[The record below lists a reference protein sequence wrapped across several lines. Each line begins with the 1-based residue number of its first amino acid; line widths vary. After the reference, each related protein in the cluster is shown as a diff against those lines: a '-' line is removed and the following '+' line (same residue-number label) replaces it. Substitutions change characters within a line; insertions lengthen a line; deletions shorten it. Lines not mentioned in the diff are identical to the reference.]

1 MQDAFAYCADL
12 VRTND
17 RDRYIATL
25 FAPAE
30 HRDALH
36 ALFAFNTEIARVRD
50 VAREPMPGEIRLQWW
65 VDVLN
70 GERDGEGSANPVAA
84 ALLDTIQRH
93 KLGTAP
99 LTALIDAHR
108 FDLYDDPMAHLADLE
123 TYAGETSSALITLA
137 AQILT
142 GSNLE
147 IAAKAAKPA
156 GIARAITAFL
166 YAFPLHAGR
175 NQLFVPVDLLAR
187 HGVALHDIFTGRAS
201 AGLNA
206 AFAELRTIARQRLC
220 ETQECLAALP
230 PEALAAFLPIALVG
244 PSLRLLDRCDA
255 FAPAEISPWR
265 RQWLI
270 WRAACNPARIAA

>member
-12 VRTND
+12 VRTSD

-30 HRDALH
+30 RRDALY
-36 ALFAFNTEIARVRD
+36 ALYAFNAEIARVRD
-50 VAREPMPGEIRLQWW
+50 VAREPLPGEIRLQWW

-70 GERDGEGSANPVAA
+70 GERDGEASANPVAA
-84 ALLDTIQRH
+84 ALLDMIQRH
-93 KLGTAP
+93 NLGTAP

-108 FDLYDDPMAHLADLE
+108 FDLYDEPMTHFANLDS
-123 TYAGETSSALITLA
+123 YARETSSALTTLA

-147 IAAKAAKPA
+147 IAAKPA
-156 GIARAITAFL
+156 GIAQALTAVL

-175 NQLFVPVDLLAR
+175 KQLFVPVDLLTR
-187 HGVALHDIFTGRAS
+187 HRVALHDIFAGRAS

-206 AFAELRTIARQRLC
+206 AFAELRTIARQRLL

-230 PEALAAFLPIALVG
+230 PAALAAFLPIALVG

-270 WRAACNPARIAA
+270 WRAARNPARIAA

>member
-12 VRTND
+12 VRTSD
-17 RDRYIATL
+17 RYRYIATL

-30 HRDALH
+30 RRDALY
-36 ALFAFNTEIARVRD
+36 ALYAFNAEIARVRD

-65 VDVLN
+65 ADVL
-70 GERDGEGSANPVAA
+70 GGQRDGEAGANPVAA

-93 KLGTAP
+93 KLGTAL

-108 FDLYDDPMAHLADLE
+108 FDLYDEPMAHLADLE
-123 TYAGETSSALITLA
+123 SYARETSSALITLA

-147 IAAKAAKPA
+147 IAAKPA
-156 GIARAITAFL
+156 GIAQALTAVL

-175 NQLFVPVDLLAR
+175 KQLFVPVDLLTR
-187 HGVALHDIFTGRAS
+187 HGVALHDIFAGRS
-201 AGLNA
+201 PAGLNA
-206 AFAELRTIARQRLC
+206 AFAELRTIARQRLG

-270 WRAACNPARIAA
+270 WRAARKPARIAA

>member
-12 VRTND
+12 VRTSD

-30 HRDALH
+30 RRDALY
-36 ALFAFNTEIARVRD
+36 ALYAFNAEIARVRD
-50 VAREPMPGEIRLQWW
+50 VAREPLPGEIRLQWW
-65 VDVLN
+65 ADVLN
-70 GERDGEGSANPVAA
+70 GERDGEASANPVAA

-93 KLGTAP
+93 KLGTAL

-108 FDLYDDPMAHLADLE
+108 FDLYDEPMAHLADLE
-123 TYAGETSSALITLA
+123 SYARETSSALITLA

-142 GSNLE
+142 GGNLE
-147 IAAKAAKPA
+147 IAAEPA
-156 GIARAITAFL
+156 GIAQALTAVL

-175 NQLFVPVDLLAR
+175 KQLFVPVDLLTR
-187 HGVALHDIFTGRAS
+187 HGVAPHDIFAGRAS

-206 AFAELRTIARQRLC
+206 AFAELRTIARQRLR

-230 PEALAAFLPIALVG
+230 QEALAAFLPIALVG

-255 FAPAEISPWR
+255 LAPAEISPWR

-270 WRAACNPARIAA
+270 WRAARNPPRIAA